1 MKGGENVADFE
12 KIYKENFDF
21 IYKYLLR
28 LSGNSSVAE
37 ELTSETFFR
46 AYMNISKLK
55 DENKVSVWLC
65 QIAKNSYY
73 AYYNEQK
80 KLGQLD
86 EAANIKSEAE
96 IENLFEQRE
105 LSEKAFQCLHSLDEP
120 YKEVFMLSVFGQLSL
135 KDISKIFN
143 KSESWARVTF
153 YRAKQKL
160 SERMKQK

>member
-1 MKGGENVADFE
+1 MADFE
-12 KIYKENFDF
+12 KIYKENYDF
-21 IYKYLLR
+21 IYRYLLK
-28 LSGNSSVAE
+28 LSGNQSLAE

-55 DENKVSVWLC
+55 NENKVSVWLC
-65 QIAKNSYY
+65 QIAKNSYF
-73 AYYNEQK
+73 AYCNEQK

-86 EAANIKSEAE
+86 EAINVSDNAQ
-96 IENLFEQRE
+96 IESIFEQKE
-105 LSEKAFQCLHSLDEP
+105 LSEKAFQCLHALDEP

-135 KDISKIFN
+135 KDISRIFN

>member
-1 MKGGENVADFE
+1 MADFE
-12 KIYKENFDF
+12 KVYKENFDF
-21 IYKYLLR
+21 IFRYLLK
-28 LSGNSSVAE
+28 LSGNQSVAE
-37 ELTSETFFR
+37 ELTQETFFR
-46 AYMNISKLK
+46 AYMNFSKLK
-55 DENKVSVWLC
+55 NENKVSVWLC

-80 KLGQLD
+80 KLGMID
-86 EAANIKSEAE
+86 EASDLQSEAE

-105 LSEKAFQCLHSLDEP
+105 LSEKAFQCLHTLEEP

-135 KDISKIFN
+135 KDISRIFG

-160 SERMKQK
+160 SERMKQR